1 MITQSKID
9 NSIYDVKN
17 NLELMSSQ
25 LTYTE
30 EWISYL
36 EDIIIITQ
44 AE

>member
-30 EWISYL
+30 E
-36 EDIIIITQ
+36 
-44 AE
+44 

>member
-30 EWISYL
+30 EWISDL
-36 EDIIIITQ
+36 EDRIIITQ